1 MRREKENKPDT
12 WHTAVGGALSGT
24 LQVGQMIYILKIPST
39 SFKHVFSDLF
49 HWRKSQRITC
59 TALMQGQVER
69 SK

>member
-49 HWRKSQRITC
+49 HWRK
-59 TALMQGQVER
+59 
-69 SK
+69 